1 MGQIRSGLN
10 KGLDV
15 SIYAKPEFDSL
26 QMEEIKIGLENN
38 LNVSVYAKK
47 EIPSDKMFKIRK
59 KLLEKSTLQ

>member
-1 MGQIRSGLN
+1 
-10 KGLDV
+10 
-15 SIYAKPEFDSL
+15 
-26 QMEEIKIGLENN
+26 MEEIREGLENN